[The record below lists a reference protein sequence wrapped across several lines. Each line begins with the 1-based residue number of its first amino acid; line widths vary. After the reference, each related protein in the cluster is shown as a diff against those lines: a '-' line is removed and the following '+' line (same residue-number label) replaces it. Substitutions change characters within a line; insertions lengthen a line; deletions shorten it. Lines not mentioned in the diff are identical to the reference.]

1 MTLQYYLSNSIDH
14 TLDNPPMNV
23 SAVTVVPQVSIE
35 LLESQLMALMR
46 VVPADLEEG
55 RLIALM
61 EVNKECAF

>member
-1 MTLQYYLSNSIDH
+1 MTLQYYLRNSIDH
-14 TLDNPPMNV
+14 TQDNPPMNV
-23 SAVTVVPQVSIE
+23 SAITVVSQVLIE
-35 LLESQLMALMR
+35 LLESQIMALRR